1 MDKISQL
8 FYLHGIGYEYT
19 NFNGEHVIFNENIRY
34 SALSACGI
42 DGFDNAK
49 VSEKILEIDVKPWLQ
64 VVEPVSLIDQSNSLF
79 KLKYLSGG
87 SAWMCKQVLKNLLGF
102 LEQVYI

>member
-1 MDKISQL
+1 MDRERQDKFI
-8 FYLHGIGYEYT
+8 
-19 NFNGEHVIFNENIRY
+19 
-34 SALSACGI
+34 SALKPNYHEWDCVMNETISIKEWKHSLAT
-42 DGFDNAK
+42 NTT
-49 VSEKILEIDVKPWLQ
+49 VLMSEDTV
-64 VVEPVSLIDQSNSLF
+64 QSIKDINSLF